1 MIPRPFFPFFTNS
14 CGRLMHIVSKYVGCA
29 TQKSRHFA
37 ETQNAGF
44 FLFFD
49 NQKISAL
56 FAQNKKST

>member
-29 TQKSRHFA
+29 TQEKSTFCRNA
-37 ETQNAGF
+37 ECRL

-49 NQKISAL
+49 LVLLRQLLVLI
-56 FAQNKKST
+56 